1 MVKYRNILQPEV
13 YKKPQA
19 FDYQKPGF
27 LYTFSQTTFLDLTLL
42 NITFDMGAITEALI
56 RKRVLIGR
64 TLNQINPVFL
74 LLSCSQQS
82 TLPHTAQ
89 DIVAYNAAAFAVVAA
104 AVIDVVAAV
113 AVFLT

>member
-1 MVKYRNILQPEV
+1 MVKYRNILQLKA
-13 YKKPQA
+13 YKNLPA

-27 LYTFSQTTFLDLTLL
+27 LNNFSQTMFLDFTLM
-42 NITFDMGAITEALI
+42 NTTFDMGAITEALI
-56 RKRVLIGR
+56 RKRMLIGR

-104 AVIDVVAAV
+104 AVFDVVAAV